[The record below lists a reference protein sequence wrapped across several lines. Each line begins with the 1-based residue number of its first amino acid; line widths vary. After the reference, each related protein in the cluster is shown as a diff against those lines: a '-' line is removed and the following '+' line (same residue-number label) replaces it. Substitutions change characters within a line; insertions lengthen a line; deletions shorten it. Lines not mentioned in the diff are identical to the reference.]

1 MERSAGAPV
10 ALHAPAHAIIDS
22 EPCDFMTTR
31 ILLFTHA
38 PLAHALRECALHV
51 FADSAEDVLALDVPA
66 QEPPEA
72 TLMRAEQLL
81 EDHGGLVA
89 LTTLVLTDLFGATPC
104 NVAQR
109 LVAQLPAGRL
119 VAGVNLPMLLR
130 SIGYRHEALEA
141 VAERALA
148 GGSHGVM
155 QVGVNTPQN
164 QSPRPSN
171 DQDPY
176 NHQQ

>member
-1 MERSAGAPV
+1 
-10 ALHAPAHAIIDS
+10 
-22 EPCDFMTTR
+22 MTTR
-31 ILLFTHA
+31 ILLLTHA
-38 PLAHALRECALHV
+38 PLAQALRECALHV
-51 FADSAEDVLALDVPA
+51 FGDSAQDVLAIDVPA
-66 QEPPEA
+66 HEPPEA
-72 TLMRAEQLL
+72 TLMHAEQLL
-81 EDHGGLVA
+81 QDHGGLKE
-89 LTTLVLTDLFGATPC
+89 LPTLVLSDLFGATPC

-109 LVAQLPAGRL
+109 LVSQLPAGRL

-141 VAERALA
+141 VAERAVA

-155 QVGVNTPQN
+155 PVGVSTPQN

-176 NHQQ
+176 HHQQ